1 MSDDE
6 VEALVRRLRV
16 VATYF
21 IGDDIVSRITSAI
34 EGQEQQR
41 QALQQAADAIEE
53 LHGKRRT

>member
-1 MSDDE
+1 M
-6 VEALVRRLRV
+6 RKLRV

-21 IGDDIVSRITSAI
+21 IGDDIVSRSTSAI

-41 QALQQAADAIEE
+41 QALHQAADAIEE